1 MSLAGFALISLPSPL
16 APITPTHYLIV
27 SGLLFAIGLIGILT
41 RRNVL
46 MILLCI
52 EIMFN
57 ATNLAFVTYAR
68 AWGDL
73 GGQIIAF
80 FIIVVAAAEVTV
92 GLAIAVLLARQLKT
106 LNADEVN
113 LLRW

>member
-1 MSLAGFALISLPSPL
+1 M
-16 APITPTHYLIV
+16 ITLTHYLTASAV
-27 SGLLFAIGLIGILT
+27 LFCIGLAGIMT

-57 ATNLAFVTYAR
+57 AANLAFVAYAR
-68 AWGDL
+68 AWGNLD
-73 GGQIIAF
+73 GQIVVF
-80 FIIVVAAAEVTV
+80 FIIIVAAAEVTV

-113 LLRW
+113 LLKW

>member
-1 MSLAGFALISLPSPL
+1 M
-16 APITPTHYLIV
+16 ITLTHYLIA
-27 SGLLFAIGLIGILT
+27 SALLFSIGLAGVIT

-57 ATNLAFVTYAR
+57 AANLAFVAFAR
-68 AWGDL
+68 SWHDL
-73 GGQIIAF
+73 GGQIVVF

-92 GLAIAVLLARQLKT
+92 GLAIAILLSRQLKT
-106 LNADEVN
+106 LNADEVR
-113 LLRW
+113 LLKW